1 MAALGWESGRRLEVR
16 AVRAVVTIRVAA
28 GGRACVTP
36 QGYLRLPAAVR
47 HLCGLGP
54 GDRVLLV
61 ADPPR
66 QMVRVYPPAALD
78 RLFAAEDAES
88 AGGGSR

>member
-1 MAALGWESGRRLEVR
+1 M
-16 AVRAVVTIRVAA
+16 
-28 GGRACVTP
+28 
-36 QGYLRLPAAVR
+36 VR

-61 ADPPR
+61 ADP
-66 QMVRVYPPAALD
+66 QKQVVRVYPPATLD

-88 AGGGSR
+88 AGGGAR

>member
-1 MAALGWESGRRLEVR
+1 
-16 AVRAVVTIRVAA
+16 
-28 GGRACVTP
+28 VTP

-61 ADPPR
+61 ADPSR
-66 QMVRVYPPAALD
+66 QVVRVYPPATLD
-78 RLFAAEDAES
+78 RLFADVDANS
-88 AGGGSR
+88 AGGGSL